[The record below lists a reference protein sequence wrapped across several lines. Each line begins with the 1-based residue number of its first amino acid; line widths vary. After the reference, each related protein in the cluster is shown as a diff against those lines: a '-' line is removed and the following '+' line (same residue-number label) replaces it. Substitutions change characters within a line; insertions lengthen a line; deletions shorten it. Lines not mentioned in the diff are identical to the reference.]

1 MKHRQLKISA
11 IVQLYYCTHYVWGD
25 SSLNSYYITGQ
36 VICSFQ
42 LTFETPQVIS
52 YVHNFNEPTGM
63 KAVTHTQVSDKAGFT
78 AILQTLTTGVC
89 MVRNCNSETSELTQY
104 PVELLCTHG

>member
-1 MKHRQLKISA
+1 MKHTQLKISA
-11 IVQLYYCTHYVWGD
+11 IVQLYQCTHYAQGD
-25 SSLNSYYITGQ
+25 LSVNSYYITGQ
-36 VICSFQ
+36 ITCSFQ

-52 YVHNFNEPTGM
+52 YITCALLNQPTGM

-89 MVRNCNSETSELTQY
+89 MIRNCSSETS
-104 PVELLCTHG
+104 